1 MIRDLTFNLL
11 VYYGYCE
18 RKCNMQLQRPDL
30 SEISPAIRSYI
41 EALEAEVDRL
51 RPRRRK
57 RTTRVEEPV
66 LEPILEPN
74 EAPTTMGMIT
84 LSSGGIAKRT
94 LRHLYSQ
101 QRRGGMGIFDLE
113 TTEKDPPRRLAVINE
128 DKTLLL
134 ISNFARVY
142 HLPIS
147 KLEASPVR
155 HRGRHLAKFVI
166 LDRGE
171 YISLILP
178 NPTSGAL
185 VVTTQTGQVQRYQ
198 YHRFRSTMRP
208 GMLLYSLAKFGSP
221 MAACLTTGEDDI
233 FLVTRNRRA
242 IRFAEEKISLTGS
255 PGIRLKDDDAI
266 AGIAAVRENSGVFLL
281 GADGKGTI
289 RLMEGFRANKAP
301 GASGKVAMKGDEIVG
316 VATVD
321 PTDHL
326 FIISRLSKII
336 RFAASDVPSTLGIVK
351 GVNCISLRGDEAVA
365 VTAGRMIR

>member
-1 MIRDLTFNLL
+1 
-11 VYYGYCE
+11 
-18 RKCNMQLQRPDL
+18 MQLQRPDL
-30 SEISPAIRSYI
+30 NEISPAIRSYI
-41 EALEAEVDRL
+41 EALEAEVERL
-51 RPRRRK
+51 RPRRRT
-57 RTTRVEEPV
+57 RTTRVQEPV

-84 LSSGGIAKRT
+84 LSRGGIAKRT

-101 QRRGGMGIFDLE
+101 QRRGGMGVFDLE
-113 TTEKDPPRRLAVINE
+113 TTEKDPPKRLSVINE
-128 DKTLLL
+128 HETLLL
-134 ISNFARVY
+134 ISNFARAY

-155 HRGRHLAKFVI
+155 YRGRNLAKFLI

-178 NPTSGAL
+178 NPNSGAI

-198 YHRFRSTMRP
+198 YHRFRSTMP
-208 GMLLYSLAKFGSP
+208 SGMLLYSLAKFGSP
-221 MAACLTTGEDDI
+221 MAACTTTGMDDI

-242 IRFAEEKISLTGS
+242 IRFAEEQIPLTGC
-255 PGIRLKDDDAI
+255 PGIRLKDDAI

-281 GADGKGTI
+281 TADGKGTI
-289 RLMEGFRANKAP
+289 RLMEGFSRNKTP
-301 GASGKVAMKGDEIVG
+301 GASGKVAMKGDNIVS
-316 VATVD
+316 VAAVE

-326 FIISRLSKII
+326 FVISRLSKII
-336 RFAASDVPSTLGIVK
+336 RFAASDVPSTPGITK

-365 VTAGRMIR
+365 VTAGRVIR